1 LHRPGEKKSFF
12 KIFCIVL
19 QENKS
24 PLCLLPSILGGQ
36 HLAQI
41 NLITGGSRS
50 GKSNYAQTMAEALSG
65 PRTYIATCLPL
76 DDEMKARIAKHQAQR
91 QTSQWLTIEEPLAL
105 TDALRKTRQSRV
117 CLVDCLTLWVN
128 NLLYETETR
137 GQTITE
143 SDLALHCRD
152 VLKACSELDG
162 TVILVTNEV
171 GMGIVPD
178 HPQTRHFRDLAGRCN
193 QIMAAGADRVVLVV
207 SGLPLCIKGSL
218 PYPDAAKT

>member
-1 LHRPGEKKSFF
+1 L
-12 KIFCIVL
+12 V
-19 QENKS
+19 
-24 PLCLLPSILGGQ
+24 
-36 HLAQI
+36 QI

-50 GKSNYAQTMAEALSG
+50 GKSSYAQTMAENLSG

-105 TDALRKTRQSRV
+105 PDALRKARESRV

-128 NLLYETETR
+128 NLLYEAEES

-143 SDLALHCRD
+143 VGLARHCRD
-152 VLKACSELDG
+152 LLAACSELDG
-162 TVILVTNEV
+162 TVIFVTNEV

-178 HPQTRHFRDLAGRCN
+178 NPLSRHFRDLAGRCN
-193 QIMAAGADRVVLVV
+193 QIMATGADRVVLMV
-207 SGLPLCIKGSL
+207 SGLPVCIKGNF
-218 PYPDAAKT
+218 PHPDAAISKRIGAGIKEVGIVNTTDEATLSKEST